1 MQSENLT
8 NLNALLASLEL
19 PADRLAELTA
29 HYRNAEKEYTR
40 IDFKYQ
46 RTLKDRDIAMNLL
59 RASVENLE
67 SNNEELTRKNLEI
80 EEKNAVLEQQKRL
93 LEANARLLE
102 KNFHDLET
110 SFQELEQFSYIASHD
125 LKSPLRNI
133 VSYAQLLQRRYGQ
146 GQLDEQ
152 ADEFIRFI
160 VGGAKHMN
168 EVICD
173 LLEYSRVGIE
183 NRPDPISMESV
194 IDIVEENLREEIQAA
209 SASILLENT
218 LPEIVASKSG
228 MIQLFQHLVGN
239 AIKFHR
245 PGESPVIRISH
256 SKEPTGWHFSVTDN
270 GIGIDMAFQKKV
282 FQPFQRLEIDRPG
295 MGMGL
300 AICRK
305 IVRMHGGDIWF
316 VSKSGLGT
324 TFHFNIAAG

>member
-1 MQSENLT
+1 MQSETLT
-8 NLNALLASLEL
+8 SLNELLARMEQS
-19 PADRLAELTA
+19 PTNRAELE
-29 HYRNAEKEYTR
+29 RLFRQAEKDYAR

-67 SNNEELTRKNLEI
+67 INNIELTRKNLEI

-93 LEANARLLE
+93 LEENARLLE
-102 KNFHDLET
+102 KQFHDLET

-133 VSYAQLLQRRYGQ
+133 ASYAQLLQRRYGQ

-160 VGGAKHMN
+160 VNGAKHMN

-183 NRPDPISMESV
+183 NRPDPVRLQSV
-194 IDIVEENLREEIQAA
+194 FETVEENLQEEIQVSGATFF
-209 SASILLENT
+209 LENE
-218 LPEIVASKSG
+218 LPEIAASKTA
-228 MIQLFQHLVGN
+228 MVQLFQHLLGN
-239 AIKFHR
+239 ALKFCS
-245 PGESPVIRISH
+245 PGQPPVIRIH
-256 SKEPTGWHFSVTDN
+256 SIKEPSNWHFSVQDN

-316 VSKSGLGT
+316 FSKPGLGT
-324 TFHFNIAAG
+324 TFHFTLATA